1 MTLSDVILAR
11 RTIRQFKPDPIAR
24 EVLVKLVDAGRLAPS
39 AANLQPLEYI
49 VVDDREKCG
58 RVFPCLKW
66 AAYIAPK
73 GNPLPGQEPAACI
86 VVLVNTAVRDK
97 MFEYDVGAAVENM
110 IVAALAEGV
119 GSCWLISVDR
129 EKAAEVLG
137 VPPGYRIDSVLA
149 LGRPA
154 ETPVVEELM
163 DSAKYWKDDEGR
175 LHVPKRTLAR
185 VLHINGF

>member
-1 MTLSDVILAR
+1 
-11 RTIRQFKPDPIAR
+11 
-24 EVLVKLVDAGRLAPS
+24 
-39 AANLQPLEYI
+39 
-49 VVDDREKCG
+49 
-58 RVFPCLKW
+58 
-66 AAYIAPK
+66 
-73 GNPLPGQEPAACI
+73 
-86 VVLVNTAVRDK
+86 

-154 ETPVVEELM
+154 ETPVVKELM